1 MATTDA
7 QVRKLMEELSKHGK
21 LGLAAMR
28 AGMDPK
34 TARKYR
40 EEQKLPS
47 QLKQPRTWRTREDP
61 FEEDW
66 PAMAARLT
74 EAPELE
80 AKTLFEELL
89 AKAPGKYEPGQ
100 LRTLQ
105 RRVRDWRATKGPD
118 KEVFFAQAH
127 RPGETMQTDFTWGT
141 ELGITIRGEELPH
154 LLCHPVLP
162 YSNWEWATVCRSES
176 MAALRQGVQSALFQL
191 GRVPEWHQT
200 DNSTAA
206 THTPVKGKGTFN
218 EDYQALMRHLG
229 MKPRTIEP
237 GKKEQNGDVEALNG
251 AFKRRLEQH
260 LLVRGSRDFESVG
273 AYEAWVQEVATKANR
288 LRTERVAEELAV
300 MRPLN
305 VDRLPEYTE
314 EDVLVTGWST
324 IRVKHNAYSVP
335 SRLIGETVRV
345 RLYEDRL
352 EVFHRGQHQLTMER
366 LHGRGG
372 HRVNYRHVIWSLV
385 QKPGAFALYRYR
397 EDLFPSL
404 AFRRAYDAL
413 QDKHAGRKADVEYL
427 RILHLAAS
435 TLEADVEAALEQLLA
450 SGSLSSAEQV
460 KALVKPAR
468 PEVPQLAVPEVDLR
482 GYDALLESGE
492 EVAS

>member
-1 MATTDA
+1 
-7 QVRKLMEELSKHGK
+7 MEELSKHGK

-28 AGMDPK
+28 AGMDAK

-40 EEQKLPS
+40 EKQKLPS
-47 QLKQPRTWRTREDP
+47 QLKQPRTWRTRENP

-66 PAMAARLT
+66 PAIAARLA

-105 RRVRDWRATKGPD
+105 RRVRDWRATRGPD

-127 RPGETMQTDFTWGT
+127 RPGEAMQTDFTSGT
-141 ELGITIRGEELPH
+141 ELGITIGGEAFAH

-176 MAALRQGVQSALFQL
+176 MAALRRGVQAAVFQL

-218 EDYQALMRHLG
+218 EDYQALTRHLG

-237 GKKEQNGDVEALNG
+237 GEKEQNGDVEALNG

-260 LLVRGSRDFESVG
+260 LLVRGSRDFDSVA

-288 LRTERVAEELAV
+288 LRAERVAEELTA
-300 MRPLN
+300 MRPLK

-335 SRLIGETVRV
+335 SRLIGEKVRV

-352 EVFHRGQHQLTMER
+352 EVFHRGQHQLTMAR

-404 AFRRAYDAL
+404 AFRRAYDVL
-413 QDKHAGRKADVEYL
+413 QDKHAGRKADLEYL

-435 TLEADVEAALEQLLA
+435 TLEADVEATLDQLLA
-450 SGSLSSAEQV
+450 GGGLSSAEQV

-468 PEVPQLAVPEVDLR
+468 PDVPELAVPEVDLR
-482 GYDALLESGE
+482 SYDALLASDE